1 MRHGVNMFKFIS
13 KEIMIFLIAA
23 LPIIELRGAIP
34 LGVVNG
40 MSPFHAFLISLLG
53 SSLPIPLIFFLI
65 RPLFEMLSKFKML
78 QIKID
83 KFITKTLS
91 KSDHIRR
98 YEFWGLLLFV
108 AIPLPGTGVWTGTL
122 AAVLLD
128 LRFKT
133 AFPAILLGNIIA
145 GLIMLNISYGL
156 GAIL

>member
-40 MSPFHAFLISLLG
+40 
-53 SSLPIPLIFFLI
+53 SLPIPLIFFLI